1 MSMLQSLPPMLE
13 VKNMEATISFY
24 EQKLSFQCVGK
35 QDSQWARLEKDKSW
49 KFKNLIGLC

>member
-35 QDSQWARLEKDKSW
+35 QDSQWARLEKDK
-49 KFKNLIGLC
+49 